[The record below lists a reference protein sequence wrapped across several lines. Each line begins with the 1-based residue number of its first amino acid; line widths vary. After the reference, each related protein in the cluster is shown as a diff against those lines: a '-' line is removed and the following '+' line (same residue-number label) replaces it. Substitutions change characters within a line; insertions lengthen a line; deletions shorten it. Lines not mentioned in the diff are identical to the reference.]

1 MNTFSTVPHGQCKA
15 VFYSFSV
22 TMYFSL
28 SLNIKCTMAH
38 MYQHIN
44 YRDKIVKM

>member
-15 VFYSFSV
+15 FFLFIFRNNVFF
-22 TMYFSL
+22 L